1 MTPSR
6 VLVTGPTGFIG
17 SRLCERLTLHY
28 RLPYRAFV
36 RRFTKANRIA
46 RMGAELAGGDLLKP
60 DTIAAALEGCD
71 AVVHLAHAED
81 AAAPAET
88 ANLIRASL
96 RAGVKRFVH
105 VSSIAV
111 HGPAPGPDS
120 TREDTARIRRYG
132 EAYSDSKARVEE
144 RVRAAIRRNGL
155 PAVILRPAIVYGPYG
170 PFVTGVVET
179 ARRGEVSLIDD
190 GTAVCNAV
198 YVDDVCD
205 AIHVGLTGDAG
216 VGQAFF
222 VTGDELLTWKDFI
235 LAFARMVEVPYRVTN
250 YSSEEARRYWA
261 GNRPTIRSNV
271 RALMRLAT
279 SPSFHRE
286 LSTVPALGAA
296 IVGVK
301 RRLARLLLEEK
312 KLLLKSR
319 TQAPPPDPGLVAGPN
334 WPGPGRLVRETCR
347 VKFSNELAKRALGWK
362 PRVSFRAGAELTRTW
377 LAFARLLS
385 APR

>member
-1 MTPSR
+1 MKMSK
-6 VLVTGPTGFIG
+6 VLVTGSTGFIG

-36 RRFTKANRIA
+36 RQFTKANRIA
-46 RMGAELAGGDLLKP
+46 RMGAELVGGDLLKP

-71 AVVHLAHAED
+71 AVIHLAHGED
-81 AAAPAET
+81 ATAPTET
-88 ANLIRASL
+88 ENVIRASL

-105 VSSIAV
+105 ISSIAV

-120 TREDTARIRRYG
+120 TREDTARIGRYG
-132 EAYSDSKARVEE
+132 EAYTDSKARVEE
-144 RVRAAIRRNGL
+144 RVRAAIRRDGL

-170 PFVTGVVET
+170 PFVTNVVES
-179 ARRGEVSLIDD
+179 ARQGRVSLIDE
-190 GTAVCNAV
+190 GSGVCNAV

-205 AIHVGLTGDAG
+205 AIYIGLTGGAG

-235 LAFARMVEVPYRVTN
+235 HQFARMVDVPYQVTN

-261 GNRPTIRSNV
+261 SQRPTIRSNV

-279 SPSFHRE
+279 SPLFHRQ
-286 LSTVPALGAA
+286 LSTVPVLRAA
-296 IVGVK
+296 IAGVK
-301 RRLARLLLEEK
+301 PRVTSLLSEEK
-312 KLLLKSR
+312 KLELKSR
-319 TQAPPPDPGLVAGPN
+319 TQAPTPDPSLVADPN
-334 WPGPGRLVRETCR
+334 WPGPGRLVRETCG
-347 VKFSNELAKRALGWK
+347 VKFSNELAERVRGWK
-362 PRVSFRAGAELTRTW
+362 PSVSFLAGAELTRTW